1 MVKDLGGI
9 HFPSF
14 KYQKYDHFYPLF
26 LYRPSRLSL
35 EPADMKAENEGMA
48 ALLLREKL
56 HVDLTVRFSSSNNLS
71 LLLFDKIS
79 LSNDIRK
86 FTK

>member
-1 MVKDLGGI
+1 
-9 HFPSF
+9 
-14 KYQKYDHFYPLF
+14 
-26 LYRPSRLSL
+26 
-35 EPADMKAENEGMA
+35 MKAENEGMA

>member
-9 HFPSF
+9 HFQSF
-14 KYQKYDHFYPLF
+14 IDNKFDRFYPLF

-56 HVDLTVRFSSSNNLS
+56 HVDLTVRISSFYNLS
-71 LLLFDKIS
+71 LLLFDKNIAFKRYKK
-79 LSNDIRK
+79 IH
-86 FTK
+86 